1 MAMRVQSSM
10 SALRLDVER
19 CSNLLP
25 NCGHTRT
32 HMVCLSFDY
41 LFWFWLPLF
50 LIYNICYEGCV
61 SFLILIL
68 CCNPSWNSVKLDTLE
83 AFCSE
88 PGCMKY
94 FTNEQCLKE
103 HVRSCHQHVVCEI
116 CGKEQLKKNM
126 KRHLRMHEAPVLS
139 ERVKCSYEGCPCTYS
154 KVRSNFSYSSAQNN
168 RWGDIF

>member
-1 MAMRVQSSM
+1 MWKGVQICFQI
-10 SALRLDVER
+10 AD
-19 CSNLLP
+19 
-25 NCGHTRT
+25 TRELT
-32 HMVCLSFDY
+32 WHVFHLIIYSGFGCL
-41 LFWFWLPLF
+41 LF

-103 HVRSCHQHVVCEI
+103 HVRSCHLHVVCEK

-126 KRHLRMHEAPVLS
+126 KRHLRMHEAPVSS

-154 KVRSNFSYSSAQNN
+154 KVRSNFSYSCAQSN
-168 RWGDIF
+168 RWVDIF